1 MSATHRRLISFAGST
16 IAVEYNGARMAAL
29 IDFLYRY
36 VPADGDDDDDD
47 DDAPPH
53 VTYRMV
59 PSGQSGRM
67 VLYRDDT
74 LLYEG
79 NSEPALADLLLGDS
93 CHHLAERSRGGPL
106 FHAAGLAWQGQG
118 LLLPGGIGA
127 GKTTLAA
134 WLVARG
140 LDYLTDEL
148 VFVPHRA
155 DAMQTLTRPLNVKH
169 TSRPA
174 LRSHFDF
181 EGHAAHIV
189 STPHTDLIPP
199 TLLKPTNTLS
209 EPPVSLIIFPH
220 YLPGGDLSWRPL
232 SKAQAGLALMECL
245 VNARNLPDHGFS
257 EIARLARQAPAYH
270 VCYAGFDQIEERI
283 EALLQSCQNNLAD

>member
-1 MSATHRRLISFAGST
+1 MSATHRRLISLAGST
-16 IAVEYNGARMAAL
+16 IAVEYHSSRMAA
-29 IDFLYRY
+29 IVDFLYRH
-36 VPADGDDDDDD
+36 VPAEG
-47 DDAPPH
+47 DAPPH

-59 PSGQSGRM
+59 PSGQPRRM

-79 NSEPALADLLLGDS
+79 DSETALADLLLGDS
-93 CHHLAERSRGGPL
+93 CHHLAQRSRGGLL
-106 FHAAGLAWQGQG
+106 FHAAGLTWQGRG

-134 WLVARG
+134 WLVAQG

-148 VFVPHRA
+148 VFVPHGA
-155 DAMQTLTRPLNVKH
+155 DAMQTFTRPLNVKR

-181 EGHAAHIV
+181 ERHAAHIV

-245 VNARNLPDHGFS
+245 VNARNLPDYGFS
-257 EIARLARQAPAYH
+257 EIVRLAKRAPAYH
-270 VCYAGFDQIEERI
+270 VRYAGFDQIKERI
-283 EALLQSCQNNLAD
+283 EALFQASPSHLAD

>member
-16 IAVEYNGARMAAL
+16 VAVEYSGARMAA
-29 IDFLYRY
+29 IVDFLYRY
-36 VPADGDDDDDD
+36 VPAES
-47 DDAPPH
+47 AVPPH
-53 VTYRMV
+53 VTYRMT
-59 PSGQSGRM
+59 PSGQPGRM
-67 VLYRDDT
+67 ALYRDDT

-79 NSEPALADLLLGDS
+79 DSEPALADLLLGDS
-93 CHHLAERSRGGPL
+93 CHHLAQRSRGGLL
-106 FHAAGLAWQGQG
+106 FHAAGLAWRGQG

-148 VFVPHRA
+148 VFVPHGA
-155 DAMQTLTRPLNVKH
+155 DAMQTFTRPLNVKR

-181 EGHAAHIV
+181 EGHTAHIV
-189 STPHTDLIPP
+189 STPHTDLIPL
-199 TLLKPTNTLS
+199 TLLKRTNTLS
-209 EPPVSLIIFPH
+209 EPPVSLIVFPQ
-220 YLPGGDLSWRPL
+220 YLPTSNLVWRPL

-245 VNARNLPDHGFS
+245 VNARNLPDYGFP
-257 EIARLARQAPAYH
+257 EIVRLAKRAPAYH
-270 VCYAGFDQIEERI
+270 VRYTDFDQIGGRI
-283 EALLQSCQNNLAD
+283 EALLQSSQNHLAD

>member
-16 IAVEYNGARMAAL
+16 VAVEYSGPRMAA
-29 IDFLYRY
+29 IVDFLYRY
-36 VPADGDDDDDD
+36 VPGDDDDT
-47 DDAPPH
+47 PPH

-59 PSGQSGRM
+59 PGGQPGRM
-67 VLYRDDT
+67 TLYRDDT

-79 NSEPALADLLLGDS
+79 DSESALADLLLGDS
-93 CHHLAERSRGGPL
+93 CHHLAQRSQGGLL

-148 VFVPHRA
+148 VFVPHGT
-155 DAMQTLTRPLNVKH
+155 DAMQAFTRPLNVKR
-169 TSRPA
+169 TARPA
-174 LRSHFDF
+174 LRDHFDF
-181 EGHAAHIV
+181 EAHTAHIA
-189 STPHTDLIPP
+189 STLHTDLIPP
-199 TLLKPTNTLS
+199 TLLKPTNALS
-209 EPPVSLIIFPH
+209 EPPLSMIVFPQ
-220 YLPGGDLSWRPL
+220 YLAGGDFAWRRL

-245 VNARNLPDHGFS
+245 VNARNLPEHGFP
-257 EIARLARQAPAYH
+257 EIVRLAQRAPAYR
-270 VCYAGFDQIEERI
+270 VSYAGFDQIGGRI
-283 EALLQSCQNNLAD
+283 EALLQSSQSHLAD

>member
-1 MSATHRRLISFAGST
+1 MSATHRRLISFAGS
-16 IAVEYNGARMAAL
+16 IVAVEYSGARMAAVV
-29 IDFLYRY
+29 DFLYRY
-36 VPADGDDDDDD
+36 VPADGDDDR
-47 DDAPPH
+47 PPH

-59 PSGQSGRM
+59 PSGQPGRM

-79 NSEPALADLLLGDS
+79 DSEPALADLLLGDS

-148 VFVPHRA
+148 VFVPHGA
-155 DAMQTLTRPLNVKH
+155 DAMQTFTRPLNVKRAA
-169 TSRPA
+169 RPA

-181 EGHAAHIV
+181 AGHAAHIV

-199 TLLKPTNTLS
+199 TLLKPTNALS
-209 EPPVSLIIFPH
+209 EPPVSLIVFPH
-220 YLPGGDLSWRPL
+220 YRPGGDFAWHPL

-245 VNARNLPDHGFS
+245 VNARNLPEHGFS
-257 EIARLARQAPAYH
+257 EIVRLAKRAPAYR
-270 VCYAGFDQIEERI
+270 VRYAGFDQIEERI
-283 EALLQSCQNNLAD
+283 EALFQPSPSHLAD

>member
-1 MSATHRRLISFAGST
+1 MSATHRRLIRFAGST
-16 IAVEYNGARMAAL
+16 VAVEYSGVRMAA
-29 IDFLYRY
+29 IVDFLYRY
-36 VPADGDDDDDD
+36 VPADGDDDV
-47 DDAPPH
+47 PPS

-59 PSGQSGRM
+59 PSGQAGRM
-67 VLYRDDT
+67 ALYRDDT

-79 NSEPALADLLLGDS
+79 DSEPALADLLLGDS
-93 CHHLAERSRGGPL
+93 CHHLAQRSRGGLL

-134 WLVARG
+134 WLVARS

-148 VFVPHRA
+148 VFVPHGA
-155 DAMQTLTRPLNVKH
+155 DTMQTFTRPLNVKR

-174 LRSHFDF
+174 LRDHFDF
-181 EGHAAHIV
+181 EGHAAHVV

-199 TLLKPTNTLS
+199 TLLKPANALS
-209 EPPVSLIIFPH
+209 EPPLRLIVFPR
-220 YLPGGDLSWRPL
+220 YLPGGDFAWRPL

-245 VNARNLPDHGFS
+245 VNARNLPEHGFP
-257 EIARLARQAPAYH
+257 EIVRLARQAPAYRLH
-270 VCYAGFDQIEERI
+270 YTDFDQIGGRI
-283 EALLQSCQNNLAD
+283 EALLQSPQDHPAD